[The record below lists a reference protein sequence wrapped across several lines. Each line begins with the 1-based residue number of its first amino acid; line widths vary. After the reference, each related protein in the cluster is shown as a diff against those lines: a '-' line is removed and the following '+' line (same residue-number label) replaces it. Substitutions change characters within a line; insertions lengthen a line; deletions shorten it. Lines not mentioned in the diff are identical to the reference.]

1 MDHCAPA
8 LQAVLAEPHKVI
20 VPMGATALRAVLGYP
35 RGRGKDKIRVEDF
48 HGAPTKD
55 SFGRWVVSTFHPA
68 YLLGGRGGGKFTKTV
83 TFDLSVAKELAAGE
97 WSYDKPELVIDPEPA
112 WLEAWV
118 TRYLE
123 ALHSDPESV
132 LLSVDVET
140 SDKGKKSDEGELN
153 REDQSWEILYLN
165 LSCSPDEGVTFPWV
179 EPYIG
184 LARRALEAGGVLVG
198 WNCPTP
204 DQRVLTADL
213 RWVPSGD
220 LRVGDEL
227 IGFDEEAPNY
237 KGGRRRFKTSKVTHA
252 ERRRGLVYS
261 VDLSDGT
268 SVKVTGEHPWLAKPT
283 WGSDATR
290 RRIWQW
296 INTKDLRVGMPIQR
310 LFSTWETGTTREH
323 GYLAGF
329 FDGEGCYT
337 LQGATGTAVIGAS
350 QNVGPTLDYVNSLL
364 DKYHDRMKFKNY
376 SVKRPKDYKI
386 RHIKLLGRVAD
397 AAMFL
402 GEVRPVRLLP
412 KFKPEHLGSIQA
424 RRDQDI
430 TIVAVR
436 CLGEQEIVGLST
448 STRTYVLEGFG
459 AHNCTYDVPRLKK
472 AGVQIEWANCRDAM
486 DAWHVFQSHLPRGLG
501 FVAPHYSRAAPW
513 KHLGNLNGVYR
524 AMDGV
529 QTTRCAYGIL
539 RDLEAEGMGHVFHR
553 HCYLL
558 DTYCLRPA
566 EEIGLPVNK
575 PELVKWRD
583 WVRGI
588 AVEKDAE
595 IRALVPE
602 HLRPMDGPYVKQ
614 VEGWT
619 HEKEEEHLVQV
630 CERCKEEEVSK
641 KHRCEDLKGGGKGG
655 PNPEVPGDAPRVVL
669 ASRTVKRYYR
679 QEAFNPGSWQQVLT
693 YILWKKHKP
702 GRNKKTGGDSTDK
715 KTLERLR
722 KTKDPFYSL
731 LLERRGAD
739 KMAGT
744 YGDSLLEKLK
754 EDSRVHA
761 TFLHVPSTLRLSCA
775 DPNLT
780 NLGHH
785 VKYAPEFRRTIE
797 AAPGCRLRTYDFAAI
812 EAVLTGWKCQD
823 PKFIKLAKL
832 GIHAHLTG
840 IAVGQPASEG
850 WSDADKLAHYSE
862 LKKSFDKE
870 YDRSK
875 RCVYLTLYGGTAA
888 TMTDQYPE
896 TFPTRKVAEVTQ
908 GLLFEMLPSLARF
921 HAEVRKQADRA
932 TFLGG
937 PSGHAVGS
945 AGFEKDV
952 LQGGKHPFG
961 YKHYFY
967 DVLAWTKGAGGK
979 WRESLGPD
987 GKSVVAMFPQ
997 SIAAAVLY
1005 EAMLRLF
1012 VPGESENWIGDAFYG
1027 ATPLRALIHDEAVL
1041 EVPEEEGER
1050 VHAAVMAEMGKGI
1063 PELPCPAEWGLG
1075 SCLKIGVAA
1084 KVGKNWG
1091 AFQGDERKGRVNLEG
1106 LVSVTAE
1113 QDIAGEEFWR
1123 EEEEEG

>member
-1 MDHCAPA
+1 
-8 LQAVLAEPHKVI
+8 
-20 VPMGATALRAVLGYP
+20 MGATALRAVLGYP

-83 TFDLSVAKELAAGE
+83 TFDLSVAKELAAGD

-118 TRYLE
+118 GRYLE
-123 ALHSDPESV
+123 ALRQDPESV

-140 SDKGKKSDEGELN
+140 PDKGKKSDEGELN

-165 LSCSPDEGVTFPWV
+165 LSCSADEGITFPWA
-179 EPYIG
+179 EPYIS
-184 LARRALEAGGVLVG
+184 LAKKALEARGILVL
-198 WNCPTP
+198 WN
-204 DQRVLTADL
+204 
-213 RWVPSGD
+213 G
-220 LRVGDEL
+220 
-227 IGFDEEAPNY
+227 
-237 KGGRRRFKTSKVTHA
+237 
-252 ERRRGLVYS
+252 
-261 VDLSDGT
+261 
-268 SVKVTGEHPWLAKPT
+268 
-283 WGSDATR
+283 
-290 RRIWQW
+290 
-296 INTKDLRVGMPIQR
+296 
-310 LFSTWETGTTREH
+310 
-323 GYLAGF
+323 
-329 FDGEGCYT
+329 
-337 LQGATGTAVIGAS
+337 
-350 QNVGPTLDYVNSLL
+350 
-364 DKYHDRMKFKNY
+364 
-376 SVKRPKDYKI
+376 
-386 RHIKLLGRVAD
+386 
-397 AAMFL
+397 
-402 GEVRPVRLLP
+402 
-412 KFKPEHLGSIQA
+412 
-424 RRDQDI
+424 
-430 TIVAVR
+430 
-436 CLGEQEIVGLST
+436 
-448 STRTYVLEGFG
+448 
-459 AHNCTYDVPRLKK
+459 TYDVPRLKK
-472 AGVQIEWANCRDAM
+472 AGVEIRWEDVRDAM
-486 DAWHVFQSHLPRGLG
+486 DAWHCFQSHLPRGLG
-501 FVAPHYSRAAPW
+501 FVAPHYSRCAPW

-529 QTTRCAYGIL
+529 QTTRCAYGIF

-553 HCYLL
+553 HCYML
-558 DTYCLRPA
+558 DAYCLRPA
-566 EEIGLPVNK
+566 EEIGLPVNQ
-575 PELVKWRD
+575 PELEKWRD
-583 WVRGI
+583 WVRGV
-588 AVEKDAE
+588 AVEKDGE

-602 HLRPMDGPYVKQ
+602 HLQPMDGPYVKQ

-641 KHRCEDLKGGGKGG
+641 KHRCEDLKGGGKSGAS
-655 PNPEVPGDAPRVVL
+655 NPVAGVNTSVVGESEGDSQPRVVL
-669 ASRTVKRYYR
+669 AKRIVKRYYR
-679 QEAFNPGSWQQVLT
+679 QEQFNPGSWQQVLT

-702 GRNKKTGGDSTDK
+702 GRNRKTGGDSTDK

-754 EDSRVHA
+754 EDSRIHA

-797 AAPGCRLRTYDFAAI
+797 AAPGCRLRTYDFSAI
-812 EAVLTGWKCQD
+812 EAVLTGWKCRD

-840 IAVGQPASEG
+840 IAVGQPAQDG
-850 WSDADKLAHYSE
+850 WSDQDKLAHYAV
-862 LKKSFDKE
+862 LKREFDKE

-888 TMTDQYPE
+888 TMTDQYPDI
-896 TFPTRKVAEVTQ
+896 FPSRKVADVTQ
-908 GLLFEMLPSLARF
+908 GLLFEMLPSLQRF

-937 PSGHAVGS
+937 PSGHEVGS
-945 AGFEKDV
+945 AGFMKDV
-952 LQGGKHPFG
+952 LEGGRHPFG

-967 DVLAWTKGAGGK
+967 DVLAWTRGAGGK
-979 WRESLGPD
+979 WKESLGAD

-997 SIAAAVLY
+997 GIAAAILY

-1041 EVPEEEGER
+1041 EVPEEQGER
-1050 VHAAVMAEMGKGI
+1050 VHAAVMAEMGR
-1063 PELPCPAEWGLG
+1063 PVRELPCPAEWGLG
-1075 SCLKIGVAA
+1075 EYLTIGVAA
-1084 KVGKNWG
+1084 KVGRNWG
-1091 AFQGDERKGRVNLEG
+1091 AFQGDEKRGRVNLEG
-1106 LVSVTAE
+1106 LVSVTQD

-1123 EEEEEG
+1123 EEEEEA